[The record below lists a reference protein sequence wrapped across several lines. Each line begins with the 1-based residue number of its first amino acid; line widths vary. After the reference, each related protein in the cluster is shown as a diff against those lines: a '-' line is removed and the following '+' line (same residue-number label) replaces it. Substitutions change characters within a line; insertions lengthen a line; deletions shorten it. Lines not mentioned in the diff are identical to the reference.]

1 MAKKVSLIL
10 GVVFVLVG
18 LLGFVPN
25 PLVGE
30 GGFFHTDLVHNL
42 VHLIIGIVLLVMMSK
57 PAAGLTVKVVGIV
70 YLVVAILGFLMVG
83 SETGKLIGLIEVNG
97 ADNWLH
103 LVLGVVIVILGW
115 TVCKGSS
122 SSASM
127 NGGMNNGM
135 NGGSMGNM

>member
-1 MAKKVSLIL
+1 MAKKVSLVL

-83 SETGKLIGLIEVNG
+83 SETGKLLGLIEVNG

-103 LVLGVVIVILGW
+103 LVLGVVIAVLGW

-122 SSASM
+122 SSVSM
-127 NGGMNNGM
+127 NN
-135 NGGSMGNM
+135 GSMGNM